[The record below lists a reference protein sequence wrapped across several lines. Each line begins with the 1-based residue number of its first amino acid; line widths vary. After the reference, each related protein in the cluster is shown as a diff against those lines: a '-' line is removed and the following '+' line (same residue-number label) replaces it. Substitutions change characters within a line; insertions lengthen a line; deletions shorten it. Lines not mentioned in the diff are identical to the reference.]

1 MSPVLDSGVP
11 RVTARSRA
19 KAERRAE
26 ILAAAARLM
35 ARRGFHAVRLDDIG
49 AEVGISGP
57 GMYRHFRNKEDVLA
71 EMLLDIS
78 RRLEAGGL
86 AVEQRGGSAE
96 ESLEG
101 LIAVHVDFVVTEPD
115 LISVQ
120 VRDLGTL
127 PPEPRNQVRT
137 LQRGY
142 AERWV
147 EVLCKLRPEL
157 EIPLA
162 RARVHA
168 VFGLLNSSPRLP
180 ALDVPVKRDLLT
192 AMAHAALEA

>member
-1 MSPVLDSGVP
+1 MSDERPEKP

-26 ILAAAARLM
+26 ILTAAARLM

-78 RRLEAGGL
+78 RRLESGGA
-86 AVEQRGGSAE
+86 AVEKRGGTADE
-96 ESLEG
+96 MLDG

-120 VRDLGTL
+120 FRDLGTL
-127 PPEPRNQVRT
+127 HPEPRNQVRT

-147 EVLCKLRPEL
+147 SVLCRIRPEL
-157 EIPLA
+157 EPALA
-162 RARVHA
+162 RTRVHA

-180 ALDVPVKRDLLT
+180 AIDTPVLRDVLT
-192 AMAHAALEA
+192 KMARAALAA

>member
-1 MSPVLDSGVP
+1 MPLSDAAAP

-26 ILAAAARLM
+26 ILTAAARLM
-35 ARRGFHAVRLDDIG
+35 ARRGFHSVRLDDVG

-86 AVEQRGGSAE
+86 AVEERGGTPE
-96 ESLEG
+96 ELLDG
-101 LIAVHVDFVVTEPD
+101 LIAVHVDFVCTEPD

-120 VRDLGTL
+120 FRDLGTL
-127 PPEPRNQVRT
+127 PPEPRNQVRA

-147 EVLCKLRPEL
+147 QVLCRLRPEL
-157 EIPLA
+157 DAPLA

-168 VFGLLNSSPRLP
+168 VFGLLNSTPRLP

-192 AMAHAALEA
+192 AMAHAALSA

>member
-1 MSPVLDSGVP
+1 MPDSDTAAP
-11 RVTARSRA
+11 RATARSKA
-19 KAERRAE
+19 KAERRTE

-35 ARRGFHAVRLDDIG
+35 ARRGFHSVRLEDIG

-78 RRLEAGGL
+78 RRLEAGGA
-86 AVEQRGGSAE
+86 AVEERGGSPDE
-96 ESLEG
+96 IQDG
-101 LIAVHVDFVVTEPD
+101 LIAVHVDFVVSEPD
-115 LISVQ
+115 LVLVQ
-120 VRDLGTL
+120 FRDLGSL
-127 PPEPRNQVRT
+127 PPEPRHEVRA

-147 EVLCKLRPEL
+147 RVLCRRRPEL
-157 EIPLA
+157 ETRLA

-180 ALDVPVKRDLLT
+180 ALETPVLRELLT
-192 AMAHAALEA
+192 AMAQASLAA

>member
-1 MSPVLDSGVP
+1 MPHTDPDAP

-26 ILAAAARLM
+26 ILTAAARLM

-57 GMYRHFRNKEDVLA
+57 GMYRHFRKKEDVLA
-71 EMLLDIS
+71 DMLLDIS
-78 RRLEAGGL
+78 RRLEAGAL
-86 AVEQRGGSAE
+86 AAERRGGTPE
-96 ESLEG
+96 QLLDG

-120 VRDLGTL
+120 FRDLGTL
-127 PPEPRNQVRT
+127 PPEPRNQVRA

-147 EVLCKLRPEL
+147 QVLCLLRPDL
-157 EIPLA
+157 EVPLV

-180 ALDVPVKRDLLT
+180 TLETPVLRELLT